1 MRLVDR
7 LLGRPLTSS
16 EEGGQKIGVLSG
28 VPSLGLDGLSSAAY
42 GPEAALTLLLPLGLL
57 GLNYIGPITLV
68 ILVLL
73 VLLFILYLSYRQTI
87 TAYPNG
93 GGSYTVAQE
102 NLGIKFGLLAAA
114 ALMLDYTLT
123 VAVGISAGVGAL
135 TSAVP
140 SLHKHTLMLCLGFLA
155 PITLV
160 NLRGAREAGAIFAL
174 PTYLFVASLGGVLV
188 YGIVQAISHGGHPH
202 PILAPPAVPRA
213 VEAVS
218 LWLLLRAFASGCTA
232 MTGVEAVSNGV
243 TIFADP
249 VVKNAQRTLTVI
261 VVILLALLAGIATLC
276 RAYGI
281 AAMDEAK
288 PDYQSVIS
296 LLLGAIVGKGILYYV
311 TLGSVLAVLVLS
323 ANTSY
328 AGFPRLCRLVAL
340 DSYLP
345 HVFALLGRRL
355 VYTVGILFLTG
366 LCVVLLVAFKGI
378 TDKLIPLYAVGA
390 FLAFTLSQAGMV
402 MHWRKQGRDK
412 QGGEAKNKAGVGGA
426 LFINGLG
433 AVCTALALGV
443 ILVAKFTA
451 GAWITVP
458 ILAGLMALFF
468 GVRRHYDAVAEQI
481 GHPRPLDLSHN
492 DPPVAV
498 VPLGEWNIVSERALR
513 FGLRL
518 SPDVFAVYVKLPDAN
533 GRDEEGE
540 KKAQE
545 LREQWAEQVDKPAQ
559 AAGLPAPHLEVLSSP
574 YRKVSGPLTTYLKQ
588 LKGQCPDRLI
598 AVIIPEL
605 VETRWW
611 DWLLHNHRATAL
623 KANLLLLGDPRIVVI
638 NVPWYVQ
645 YGKAAQK
652 TPQTEKTG
660 AAF

>member
-7 LLGRPLTSS
+7 LLGQPLTSS
-16 EEGGQKIGVLSG
+16 EEGGQKIGVFAG

-42 GPEAALTLLLPLGLL
+42 GPEAALTLLLPLGIL
-57 GLNYIGPITLV
+57 GLNYIGPITFV
-68 ILVLL
+68 ILALL
-73 VLLFILYLSYRQTI
+73 TILYFSYRQTI

-93 GGSYTVAQE
+93 GGSYTVAHE
-102 NLGIKFGLLAAA
+102 NLGIKFGLLAA

-135 TSAVP
+135 ISAAP
-140 SLHKHTLMLCLGFLA
+140 GLHRHTLALCLGFLA
-155 PITLV
+155 LITLV
-160 NLRGAREAGAIFAL
+160 NLRGAREAGAIFAM
-174 PTYLFVASLGGVLV
+174 PTYLFVLSLGGVLV

-202 PILAPPAVPRA
+202 PILAPPAVPHA

-249 VVKNAQRTLTVI
+249 VVKNAQRTLTAI
-261 VVILLALLAGIATLC
+261 VLILLALLAGIAYLC

-281 AAMDEAK
+281 AAMDESK

-296 LLLGAIVGKGILYYV
+296 LLLNAIVGRGGVYYV

-340 DSYLP
+340 DGYLP
-345 HVFALLGRRL
+345 RVFALLGRRL

-366 LCVVLLVAFKGI
+366 LCALLLVAFKGI

-390 FLAFTLSQAGMV
+390 FMAFTLSQAGMV
-402 MHWRKQGRDK
+402 MHWRKQMSDK
-412 QGGEAKNKAGVGGA
+412 EAQGGGSKNKAGAGGA

-443 ILVAKFTA
+443 ILVAKFA
-451 GAWITVP
+451 EGAWITVP
-458 ILAGLMALFF
+458 VLVALMALFF
-468 GVRRHYDAVAEQI
+468 SVRRHYDAVAEQI

-498 VPLGEWNIVSERALR
+498 VPLGGWNIVSERALR
-513 FGLRL
+513 FGMRL
-518 SPDVFAVYVKLPDAN
+518 SPDVYAVYVKLPDAN
-533 GRDEEGE
+533 GKDEEGE
-540 KKAQE
+540 KKAQD
-545 LREQWAEQVDKPAQ
+545 LRGQWAEQVDKPAQ
-559 AAGLPAPHLEVLSSP
+559 AAGLPLPHLEVLSSP
-574 YRKVSGPLTTYLKQ
+574 YRKVSGPLTAYLKQ
-588 LKGQCPDRLI
+588 LKGQYPDRLI

-645 YGKAAQK
+645 YGKAARADQ
-652 TPQTEKTG
+652 QTGK
-660 AAF
+660 

>member
-1 MRLVDR
+1 MNLINK
-7 LLGRPLTSS
+7 LFGQPLTSA
-16 EEGGQKIGVLSG
+16 EEEGQKIGVFSG

-42 GPEAALTLLLPLGLL
+42 GPEAALTILLPLGVL
-57 GLNYIGPITLV
+57 GLSYIGPITLV
-68 ILVLL
+68 ILALL
-73 VLLFILYLSYRQTI
+73 TILYFSYRQTI

-93 GGSYTVAQE
+93 GGSYTVAHE
-102 NLGIKFGLLAAA
+102 NLGIKWGLLAAA

-135 TSAVP
+135 ISAVP
-140 SLHKHTLMLCLGFLA
+140 GLHRHTLMLCLAFLA
-155 PITLV
+155 LITIV

-174 PTYLFVASLGGVLV
+174 PTYLFVLSLGGVLV
-188 YGIVQAISHGGHPH
+188 YGLIQVLGHGGHPH
-202 PILAPPAVPRA
+202 PVLMPPAIPKA
-213 VEAVS
+213 VEGVS

-261 VVILLALLAGIATLC
+261 VAILLVLLAGIAYLC
-276 RAYGI
+276 HAYEI
-281 AAMDEAK
+281 AAMDESK
-288 PDYQSVIS
+288 PGYQSVIS
-296 LLLGAIVGKGILYYV
+296 LLLNAIVGRGGIYYV

-366 LCVVLLVAFKGI
+366 LCAILLIVFKGI

-390 FLAFTLSQAGMV
+390 FLAFTLSQTGMV
-402 MHWRKQGRDK
+402 MHWRRQAQDK
-412 QGGEAKNKAGVGGA
+412 NSKNKAGAGGA
-426 LFINGLG
+426 LVINGLG
-433 AVCTALALGV
+433 AVSTAVALGV

-451 GAWITVP
+451 GAWITILILP
-458 ILAGLMALFF
+458 ILMVVFY
-468 GVRRHYDAVAEQI
+468 GVKRHYDAVAKQI
-481 GHPRPLDLSHN
+481 GSPKPLDLTHN

-498 VPLGEWNIVSERALR
+498 VPLGKWDVVSERALR
-513 FGLRL
+513 FGIRL
-518 SPDVFAVYVKLPDAN
+518 SPEVFAVYVKLPDVN
-533 GRDEEGE
+533 GEDEEGE
-540 KKAQE
+540 KKAQD
-545 LREQWAEQVDKPAQ
+545 LQAQWAEQVEKPAQ
-559 AAGLPAPHLEVLSSP
+559 AAGVPVPHLEILSSP
-574 YRKVSGPLTTYLKQ
+574 YRKLTGPLSQYLRQ
-588 LKGQCPDRLI
+588 LRLQYPDRII

-605 VETRWW
+605 IETRWW
-611 DWLLHNHRATAL
+611 EWLLHNHRATAL

-638 NVPWYVQ
+638 NVPWYVE
-645 YGKAAQK
+645 YGKPIEAGQ
-652 TPQTEKTG
+652 
-660 AAF
+660 

>member
-7 LLGRPLTSS
+7 LLGQPLTSS
-16 EEGGQKIGVLSG
+16 EEGGQKIGVFAG

-42 GPEAALTLLLPLGLL
+42 GPEAALTLLLPLGIL
-57 GLNYIGPITLV
+57 GLNYIGPITFV
-68 ILVLL
+68 ILALL
-73 VLLFILYLSYRQTI
+73 TILYFSYRQTI

-93 GGSYTVAQE
+93 GGSYTVAHE

-135 TSAVP
+135 ISAAP
-140 SLHKHTLMLCLGFLA
+140 GLHRHTLALCLGFLA
-155 PITLV
+155 LITLV

-174 PTYLFVASLGGVLV
+174 PTYLFVLSLGGVLV

-202 PILAPPAVPRA
+202 PILAPPAVPHA

-249 VVKNAQRTLTVI
+249 VVKNAQRTLTAI
-261 VVILLALLAGIATLC
+261 VLILLALLAGIAYLC

-281 AAMDEAK
+281 AAMDESK

-296 LLLGAIVGKGILYYV
+296 LLLNAIVGRGGVYYV

-340 DSYLP
+340 DGYLP
-345 HVFALLGRRL
+345 RVFALLGRRL

-366 LCVVLLVAFKGI
+366 LCALLLVAFKGI

-390 FLAFTLSQAGMV
+390 FMAFTLSQAGMV
-402 MHWRKQGRDK
+402 MHWRKQMSDK
-412 QGGEAKNKAGVGGA
+412 EAQGGGSKNKAGAGGA

-443 ILVAKFTA
+443 ILVAKFA
-451 GAWITVP
+451 EGAWITVP
-458 ILAGLMALFF
+458 VLVALMALFF
-468 GVRRHYDAVAEQI
+468 SVRRHYDAVAEQI

-498 VPLGEWNIVSERALR
+498 VPLGGWNIVSERALR
-513 FGLRL
+513 FGMRL
-518 SPDVFAVYVKLPDAN
+518 SPDVYAVYVKLPDAN
-533 GRDEEGE
+533 GKDEEGE
-540 KKAQE
+540 KKAQD
-545 LREQWAEQVDKPAQ
+545 LRGQWAEQVDKPAQ
-559 AAGLPAPHLEVLSSP
+559 AAGLPLPHLEVLSSP
-574 YRKVSGPLTTYLKQ
+574 YRKVSGPLTAYLKQ
-588 LKGQCPDRLI
+588 LKGQYPDRLI

-645 YGKAAQK
+645 YGKAARADQ
-652 TPQTEKTG
+652 QTGK
-660 AAF
+660 

>member
-1 MRLVDR
+1 MNLINK
-7 LLGRPLTSS
+7 LFGQPLTSA
-16 EEGGQKIGVLSG
+16 EEEGQKIGVFSG

-42 GPEAALTLLLPLGLL
+42 GPEAALTILLPLGVL
-57 GLNYIGPITLV
+57 GLSYIGPITLV
-68 ILVLL
+68 ILALL
-73 VLLFILYLSYRQTI
+73 TILYFSYRQTI

-93 GGSYTVAQE
+93 GGSYTVAHE
-102 NLGIKFGLLAAA
+102 NLGIKWGLLAAA

-135 TSAVP
+135 ISAVP
-140 SLHKHTLMLCLGFLA
+140 GLHRHTLMLCLAFLA
-155 PITLV
+155 LITIV

-174 PTYLFVASLGGVLV
+174 PTYLFVLSLGGVLV
-188 YGIVQAISHGGHPH
+188 YGLIQVLGHGGHPH
-202 PILAPPAVPRA
+202 PVLMPPAIPKA
-213 VEAVS
+213 VEGVS

-261 VVILLALLAGIATLC
+261 VVILLVLLAGIAYLC
-276 RAYGI
+276 HAYEI
-281 AAMDEAK
+281 AAMDESK
-288 PDYQSVIS
+288 PGYQSVIS
-296 LLLGAIVGKGILYYV
+296 LLLNAIVGRGGIYYV

-366 LCVVLLVAFKGI
+366 LCAILLIVFKGI

-390 FLAFTLSQAGMV
+390 FLAFTLSQTGMV
-402 MHWRKQGRDK
+402 MHWRRQAQDK
-412 QGGEAKNKAGVGGA
+412 TSKNKAGAGGA
-426 LFINGLG
+426 LVINGLG
-433 AVCTALALGV
+433 AVSTAVALGV

-451 GAWITVP
+451 GAWITILILP
-458 ILAGLMALFF
+458 ILMVVFY
-468 GVRRHYDAVAEQI
+468 GVKRHYDAVAEQI
-481 GHPRPLDLSHN
+481 GSPKPLDLTHN

-498 VPLGEWNIVSERALR
+498 VPLGKWDVVSERALR
-513 FGLRL
+513 FGIRL
-518 SPDVFAVYVKLPDAN
+518 SPEVFAVYVKLPDVN
-533 GRDEEGE
+533 GEDEEGE
-540 KKAQE
+540 KKAQD
-545 LREQWAEQVDKPAQ
+545 LQAQWAEQVEKPAQ
-559 AAGLPAPHLEVLSSP
+559 AAGVPVPHLEILSSP
-574 YRKVSGPLTTYLKQ
+574 YRKLTGPLSQYLRQ
-588 LKGQCPDRLI
+588 LRLQYPDRII

-605 VETRWW
+605 IETRWW
-611 DWLLHNHRATAL
+611 EWLLHNHRATAL

-638 NVPWYVQ
+638 NVPWYVE
-645 YGKAAQK
+645 YGKPAEASAAGQ
-652 TPQTEKTG
+652 
-660 AAF
+660 

>member
-7 LLGRPLTSS
+7 LLGQPLTSS
-16 EEGGQKIGVLSG
+16 EEGGQKIGVFAG

-42 GPEAALTLLLPLGLL
+42 GPEAALTLLLPLGIL
-57 GLNYIGPITLV
+57 GLNYIGPITFV
-68 ILVLL
+68 ILALL
-73 VLLFILYLSYRQTI
+73 TILYFSYRQTI

-93 GGSYTVAQE
+93 GGSYTVAHE

-135 TSAVP
+135 ISAAP
-140 SLHKHTLMLCLGFLA
+140 GLHRHTLALCLGFLA
-155 PITLV
+155 LITLV

-174 PTYLFVASLGGVLV
+174 PTYLFVLSLGGVLV
-188 YGIVQAISHGGHPH
+188 YGIAQAISHGGHPH
-202 PILAPPAVPRA
+202 PILAPPAVPHA

-249 VVKNAQRTLTVI
+249 VVKNAQRTLTAI
-261 VVILLALLAGIATLC
+261 VLILLALLAGIAYLC

-281 AAMDEAK
+281 AAMDESK

-296 LLLGAIVGKGILYYV
+296 LLLNAIVGRGGVYYV

-340 DSYLP
+340 DGYLP
-345 HVFALLGRRL
+345 RVFALLGRRL

-366 LCVVLLVAFKGI
+366 LCALLLVAFKGI

-390 FLAFTLSQAGMV
+390 FMAFTLSQAGMV
-402 MHWRKQGRDK
+402 MHWRKQMSDK
-412 QGGEAKNKAGVGGA
+412 EAQGGGSKNKAGAGGA

-443 ILVAKFTA
+443 ILVAKFA
-451 GAWITVP
+451 EGAWITVP
-458 ILAGLMALFF
+458 VLVALMALFF
-468 GVRRHYDAVAEQI
+468 SVRRHYDAVAEQI

-498 VPLGEWNIVSERALR
+498 VPLGGWNIVSERALR
-513 FGLRL
+513 FGMRL
-518 SPDVFAVYVKLPDAN
+518 SPDVYAVYVKLPDAN
-533 GRDEEGE
+533 GKDEEGE
-540 KKAQE
+540 KKAQD
-545 LREQWAEQVDKPAQ
+545 LRGQWAEQVDKPAQ
-559 AAGLPAPHLEVLSSP
+559 AAGLPLPHLEVLSSP
-574 YRKVSGPLTTYLKQ
+574 YRKVSGPLTAYLKQ
-588 LKGQCPDRLI
+588 LKGQYPDRLI

-645 YGKAAQK
+645 YGKAARADQ
-652 TPQTEKTG
+652 QTGK
-660 AAF
+660 

>member
-1 MRLVDR
+1 MNLINK
-7 LLGRPLTSS
+7 LFGQPLTSA
-16 EEGGQKIGVLSG
+16 EEEGQKIGVFSG

-42 GPEAALTLLLPLGLL
+42 GPEAALTILLPLGVL
-57 GLNYIGPITLV
+57 GLSYIGPITLV
-68 ILVLL
+68 ILALL
-73 VLLFILYLSYRQTI
+73 TILYFSYRQTI

-93 GGSYTVAQE
+93 GGSYTVAHE
-102 NLGIKFGLLAAA
+102 NLGIKWGLLAAA

-135 TSAVP
+135 ISAVP
-140 SLHKHTLMLCLGFLA
+140 GLHRHTLMLCLAFLA
-155 PITLV
+155 LITIV

-174 PTYLFVASLGGVLV
+174 PTYLFVLSLGGVLV
-188 YGIVQAISHGGHPH
+188 YGLIQVLGHGGHPH
-202 PILAPPAVPRA
+202 PVLMPPAIPKA
-213 VEAVS
+213 VEGVS

-261 VVILLALLAGIATLC
+261 VVILLVLLAGIAYLC
-276 RAYGI
+276 HAYEI
-281 AAMDEAK
+281 AAMDESK
-288 PDYQSVIS
+288 PGYQSVIS
-296 LLLGAIVGKGILYYV
+296 LLLNAIVGRGGIYYV

-366 LCVVLLVAFKGI
+366 LCAILLIVFKGI

-390 FLAFTLSQAGMV
+390 FLAFTLSQTGMV
-402 MHWRKQGRDK
+402 MHWRRQAQDK
-412 QGGEAKNKAGVGGA
+412 NSKNKAGAGGA
-426 LFINGLG
+426 LVINGLG
-433 AVCTALALGV
+433 AVSTAVALGV

-451 GAWITVP
+451 GAWITILILP
-458 ILAGLMALFF
+458 ILMVVFY
-468 GVRRHYDAVAEQI
+468 GVKRHYDAVAKQI
-481 GHPRPLDLSHN
+481 GSPKPLDLTHN

-498 VPLGEWNIVSERALR
+498 VPLGKWDVVSERALR
-513 FGLRL
+513 FGIRL
-518 SPDVFAVYVKLPDAN
+518 SPEVFAVYVKLPDVN
-533 GRDEEGE
+533 GEDEEGE
-540 KKAQE
+540 KKAQD
-545 LREQWAEQVDKPAQ
+545 LQAQWAEQVEKPAQ
-559 AAGLPAPHLEVLSSP
+559 AAGVPVPHLEILSSP
-574 YRKVSGPLTTYLKQ
+574 YRKLTGPLSQYLRQ
-588 LKGQCPDRLI
+588 LRLQYPDRII

-605 VETRWW
+605 IETRWW
-611 DWLLHNHRATAL
+611 EWLLHNHRATAL

-638 NVPWYVQ
+638 NVPWYVE
-645 YGKAAQK
+645 YGKPAEAGQ
-652 TPQTEKTG
+652 
-660 AAF
+660 

>member
-1 MRLVDR
+1 MNLINK
-7 LLGRPLTSS
+7 LFGQPLTSA
-16 EEGGQKIGVLSG
+16 EEEGQKIGVFSG

-42 GPEAALTLLLPLGLL
+42 GPEAALTILLPLGVL
-57 GLNYIGPITLV
+57 GLSYIGPITLV
-68 ILVLL
+68 ILALL
-73 VLLFILYLSYRQTI
+73 TILYFSYRQTI

-93 GGSYTVAQE
+93 GGSYTVAHE
-102 NLGIKFGLLAAA
+102 NLGIKWGLLAAA

-135 TSAVP
+135 ISAVP
-140 SLHKHTLMLCLGFLA
+140 GLHRHTLMLCLAFLA
-155 PITLV
+155 LITIV

-174 PTYLFVASLGGVLV
+174 PTYLFVLSLGGVLV
-188 YGIVQAISHGGHPH
+188 YGLIQVLGHGGHPH
-202 PILAPPAVPRA
+202 PVLMPPAIPKA
-213 VEAVS
+213 VEGVS

-261 VVILLALLAGIATLC
+261 VAILMVLLAGIAYLC
-276 RAYGI
+276 HAYGI
-281 AAMDEAK
+281 AAMDESK
-288 PDYQSVIS
+288 PGYQSVIS
-296 LLLGAIVGKGILYYV
+296 LLLNAIVGRGGIYYV

-366 LCVVLLVAFKGI
+366 LCAILLIVFKGI

-390 FLAFTLSQAGMV
+390 FLAFTLSQTGMV
-402 MHWRKQGRDK
+402 MHWRRQAQDK
-412 QGGEAKNKAGVGGA
+412 NSKNKAGAGGA
-426 LFINGLG
+426 LVINGLG
-433 AVCTALALGV
+433 AVSTAVALGV

-451 GAWITVP
+451 GAWITILILP
-458 ILAGLMALFF
+458 ILMVVFY
-468 GVRRHYDAVAEQI
+468 GVKRHYDAVAKQI
-481 GHPRPLDLSHN
+481 GRPKPLDLTHN

-498 VPLGEWNIVSERALR
+498 VPLGKWDVVSERALR
-513 FGLRL
+513 FGIRL
-518 SPDVFAVYVKLPDAN
+518 SPEVFAVYVKLPDVN
-533 GRDEEGE
+533 GEDEEGE
-540 KKAQE
+540 KKAQD
-545 LREQWAEQVDKPAQ
+545 LQAQWAEQVEKPAQ
-559 AAGLPAPHLEVLSSP
+559 AAGVPVPHLEILSSP
-574 YRKVSGPLTTYLKQ
+574 YRKLTGPLSQYLRQ
-588 LKGQCPDRLI
+588 LRLQYPDRII

-605 VETRWW
+605 IETRWW
-611 DWLLHNHRATAL
+611 EWLLHNHRATAL

-638 NVPWYVQ
+638 NVPWYVE
-645 YGKAAQK
+645 YGKPAEASAAGQ
-652 TPQTEKTG
+652 
-660 AAF
+660 

>member
-7 LLGRPLTSS
+7 LLGQPLTSS
-16 EEGGQKIGVLSG
+16 EEGGQKIGVFAG

-42 GPEAALTLLLPLGLL
+42 GPEAALTLLLPLGIL
-57 GLNYIGPITLV
+57 GLNYIGPITFV
-68 ILVLL
+68 ILALL
-73 VLLFILYLSYRQTI
+73 TILYFSYRQTI

-93 GGSYTVAQE
+93 GGSYTVAHE

-135 TSAVP
+135 ISAAP
-140 SLHKHTLMLCLGFLA
+140 GLHRHTLALCLGFLA
-155 PITLV
+155 LITLV
-160 NLRGAREAGAIFAL
+160 NLRGAREAGTIFAL
-174 PTYLFVASLGGVLV
+174 PTYLFVLSLGGVLA
-188 YGIVQAISHGGHPH
+188 YGIAQAISHGGHPH
-202 PILAPPAVPRA
+202 PILAPPAVPHA

-249 VVKNAQRTLTVI
+249 VVKNAQRTLTAI
-261 VVILLALLAGIATLC
+261 VLILLALLAGIAYLC

-281 AAMDEAK
+281 AAMDESK

-296 LLLGAIVGKGILYYV
+296 LLLNAVVGRGGVYYV

-340 DSYLP
+340 DGYLP
-345 HVFALLGRRL
+345 RVFALLGRRL

-366 LCVVLLVAFKGI
+366 LCALLLVAFKGI

-390 FLAFTLSQAGMV
+390 FMAFTLSQAGMV
-402 MHWRKQGRDK
+402 MHWRKQMSDK
-412 QGGEAKNKAGVGGA
+412 EAQGGGSKNKAGAGGA

-443 ILVAKFTA
+443 ILVAKFA
-451 GAWITVP
+451 EGAWITVP
-458 ILAGLMALFF
+458 VLVALMALFF
-468 GVRRHYDAVAEQI
+468 SVRRHYDAVAEQI

-498 VPLGEWNIVSERALR
+498 VPLGGWNIVSERALR
-513 FGLRL
+513 FGMRL
-518 SPDVFAVYVKLPDAN
+518 SPDVYAVYVKLPDAN
-533 GRDEEGE
+533 GKDEEGE
-540 KKAQE
+540 KKAQD
-545 LREQWAEQVDKPAQ
+545 LRGQWAEQVDKPAQ
-559 AAGLPAPHLEVLSSP
+559 AAGLPLPHLEVLSSP
-574 YRKVSGPLTTYLKQ
+574 YRKVSGPLTAYLKQ
-588 LKGQCPDRLI
+588 LKGQYPDRLI

-645 YGKAAQK
+645 YGKAARADQ
-652 TPQTEKTG
+652 QTGK
-660 AAF
+660 

>member
-1 MRLVDR
+1 MRLADR
-7 LLGRPLTSS
+7 LLGQPLTSS
-16 EEGGQKIGVLSG
+16 EEGGQKIGVFAG

-42 GPEAALTLLLPLGLL
+42 GPEAALTLLLPLGIL
-57 GLNYIGPITLV
+57 GLNYIGPITFV
-68 ILVLL
+68 ILALL
-73 VLLFILYLSYRQTI
+73 TILYFSYRQTI

-93 GGSYTVAQE
+93 GGSYTVAHE

-135 TSAVP
+135 ISAAP
-140 SLHKHTLMLCLGFLA
+140 GLHRHTLALCLGFLA
-155 PITLV
+155 LITLV
-160 NLRGAREAGAIFAL
+160 NLRGAREAGTIFAL
-174 PTYLFVASLGGVLV
+174 PTYLFVLSLGGVLV

-202 PILAPPAVPRA
+202 PILAPPAVPHA

-249 VVKNAQRTLTVI
+249 VVKNAQRTLTAI
-261 VVILLALLAGIATLC
+261 VLILLALLAGIAYLC

-281 AAMDEAK
+281 AAMDESK

-296 LLLGAIVGKGILYYV
+296 LLLNAVVGRGGVYYV

-340 DSYLP
+340 DGYLP
-345 HVFALLGRRL
+345 RVFALLGRRL

-366 LCVVLLVAFKGI
+366 LCALLLVAFKGI

-390 FLAFTLSQAGMV
+390 FMAFTLSQAGMV
-402 MHWRKQGRDK
+402 MHWRKQMSDK
-412 QGGEAKNKAGVGGA
+412 EAQGGGSKNKAGAGGA

-443 ILVAKFTA
+443 ILVAKFA
-451 GAWITVP
+451 EGAWITVP
-458 ILAGLMALFF
+458 VLVALMALFF
-468 GVRRHYDAVAEQI
+468 SVRRHYDAVAEQI

-498 VPLGEWNIVSERALR
+498 VPLGGWNIVSERALR
-513 FGLRL
+513 FGMRL
-518 SPDVFAVYVKLPDAN
+518 SPDVYAVYVKLPDAN
-533 GRDEEGE
+533 GKDEEGE
-540 KKAQE
+540 KKAQD
-545 LREQWAEQVDKPAQ
+545 LRGQWAEQVDKPAQ
-559 AAGLPAPHLEVLSSP
+559 AAGLPLPHLEVLSSP
-574 YRKVSGPLTTYLKQ
+574 YRKVSGPLTAYLKQ
-588 LKGQCPDRLI
+588 LKGQYPDRLI

-645 YGKAAQK
+645 YGKAARADQ
-652 TPQTEKTG
+652 QTGK
-660 AAF
+660 

>member
-1 MRLVDR
+1 MNLINK
-7 LLGRPLTSS
+7 LFGQPLTSA
-16 EEGGQKIGVLSG
+16 EEEGQKIGVFSG

-42 GPEAALTLLLPLGLL
+42 GPEAALTILLPLGVL
-57 GLNYIGPITLV
+57 GLSYIGPITLV
-68 ILVLL
+68 ILALL
-73 VLLFILYLSYRQTI
+73 TILYFSYRQTI

-93 GGSYTVAQE
+93 GGSYTVAHE
-102 NLGIKFGLLAAA
+102 NLGIKWGLLAAA

-135 TSAVP
+135 ISAVP
-140 SLHKHTLMLCLGFLA
+140 GLHRHTLMLCLAFLA
-155 PITLV
+155 LITIV

-174 PTYLFVASLGGVLV
+174 PTYLFVLSLGGVLV
-188 YGIVQAISHGGHPH
+188 YGLIQVLGHGGHPH
-202 PILAPPAVPRA
+202 PVLMPPAIPKA
-213 VEAVS
+213 VEGVS

-261 VVILLALLAGIATLC
+261 VAILLVLLAGIAYLC
-276 RAYGI
+276 HAYEI
-281 AAMDEAK
+281 AAMDESK
-288 PDYQSVIS
+288 PGYQSVIS
-296 LLLGAIVGKGILYYV
+296 LLLNAIVGRGGIYYV

-366 LCVVLLVAFKGI
+366 LCAILLIVFKGI

-390 FLAFTLSQAGMV
+390 FLAFTLSQTGMV
-402 MHWRKQGRDK
+402 MHWRRQAQDK
-412 QGGEAKNKAGVGGA
+412 TSKNKAGAGGA
-426 LFINGLG
+426 LVINGLG
-433 AVCTALALGV
+433 AVSTAVALGV

-451 GAWITVP
+451 GAWITILILP
-458 ILAGLMALFF
+458 ILMVVFY
-468 GVRRHYDAVAEQI
+468 GVKRHYDAVAEQI
-481 GHPRPLDLSHN
+481 GSPKPLDLTHN

-498 VPLGEWNIVSERALR
+498 VPLGKWDVVSERALR
-513 FGLRL
+513 FGIRL
-518 SPDVFAVYVKLPDAN
+518 SPEVFAVYVKLPDVN
-533 GRDEEGE
+533 GEDEEGE
-540 KKAQE
+540 KKAQD
-545 LREQWAEQVDKPAQ
+545 LQAQWAEQVEKPAQ
-559 AAGLPAPHLEVLSSP
+559 AAGVPVPHLEILSSP
-574 YRKVSGPLTTYLKQ
+574 YRKLTGPLSQYLRQ
-588 LKGQCPDRLI
+588 LRLQYPDRII

-605 VETRWW
+605 IETRWW
-611 DWLLHNHRATAL
+611 EWLLHNHRATAL

-638 NVPWYVQ
+638 NVPWYVE
-645 YGKAAQK
+645 YGKPAEASAAGQ
-652 TPQTEKTG
+652 
-660 AAF
+660 

>member
-1 MRLVDR
+1 MNLINK
-7 LLGRPLTSS
+7 LFGQPLTSA
-16 EEGGQKIGVLSG
+16 EEEGQKIGVFSG

-42 GPEAALTLLLPLGLL
+42 GPEAALTILLPLGVL
-57 GLNYIGPITLV
+57 GLSYIGPITLV
-68 ILVLL
+68 ILALL
-73 VLLFILYLSYRQTI
+73 TILYFSYRQTI

-93 GGSYTVAQE
+93 GGSYTVAHE
-102 NLGIKFGLLAAA
+102 NLGIKWGLLAAA

-135 TSAVP
+135 ISAVP
-140 SLHKHTLMLCLGFLA
+140 GLHRHTLMLCLAFLA
-155 PITLV
+155 LITIV

-174 PTYLFVASLGGVLV
+174 PTYLFVLSLGGVLV
-188 YGIVQAISHGGHPH
+188 YGLIQVLGHGGHPH
-202 PILAPPAVPRA
+202 PVLMPPAIPKA
-213 VEAVS
+213 VEGVS

-261 VVILLALLAGIATLC
+261 VVILLVLLAGIAYLC
-276 RAYGI
+276 HAYGI
-281 AAMDEAK
+281 AAMDESK
-288 PDYQSVIS
+288 PGYQSVIS
-296 LLLGAIVGKGILYYV
+296 LLLNAIVGRGGIYYV

-366 LCVVLLVAFKGI
+366 LCAILLIVFKGI

-390 FLAFTLSQAGMV
+390 FLAFTLSQTGMV
-402 MHWRKQGRDK
+402 MHWRRQAQDK
-412 QGGEAKNKAGVGGA
+412 TSKNKAGAGGA
-426 LFINGLG
+426 LVINGLG
-433 AVCTALALGV
+433 AVSTAVALGV

-451 GAWITVP
+451 GAWITILILP
-458 ILAGLMALFF
+458 ILMVVFY
-468 GVRRHYDAVAEQI
+468 GVKRHYDAVAEQI
-481 GHPRPLDLSHN
+481 GSPKPLDLTHN

-498 VPLGEWNIVSERALR
+498 VPLGKWDVVSERALR
-513 FGLRL
+513 FGIRL
-518 SPDVFAVYVKLPDAN
+518 SPEVFAVYVKLPDVN
-533 GRDEEGE
+533 GEDEEGE
-540 KKAQE
+540 KKAQD
-545 LREQWAEQVDKPAQ
+545 LQAQWAEQVEKPAQ
-559 AAGLPAPHLEVLSSP
+559 AAGVPVPHLEILSSP
-574 YRKVSGPLTTYLKQ
+574 YRKLTGPLSQYLRQ
-588 LKGQCPDRLI
+588 LRLQYPDRII

-605 VETRWW
+605 IETRWW
-611 DWLLHNHRATAL
+611 EWLLHNHRATAL

-638 NVPWYVQ
+638 NVPWYVE
-645 YGKAAQK
+645 YGKPIEAGQ
-652 TPQTEKTG
+652 
-660 AAF
+660 

>member
-7 LLGRPLTSS
+7 LLGQPLTSS
-16 EEGGQKIGVLSG
+16 EEGGQKIGVFAG

-42 GPEAALTLLLPLGLL
+42 GPEAALTLLLPLGIL
-57 GLNYIGPITLV
+57 GLNYIGPITFV
-68 ILVLL
+68 ILALL
-73 VLLFILYLSYRQTI
+73 TILYFSYRQTI

-93 GGSYTVAQE
+93 GGSYTVAHE
-102 NLGIKFGLLAAA
+102 NLGIKFGLLAA

-135 TSAVP
+135 ISAAP
-140 SLHKHTLMLCLGFLA
+140 GLHRHTLALCLGFLA
-155 PITLV
+155 LITLV

-174 PTYLFVASLGGVLV
+174 PTYLFVLSLGGVLA
-188 YGIVQAISHGGHPH
+188 YGIAQAISHGGHPH
-202 PILAPPAVPRA
+202 PILAPPAVPHA

-249 VVKNAQRTLTVI
+249 VVKNAQRTLTAI
-261 VVILLALLAGIATLC
+261 VLILLALLAGIAYLC

-281 AAMDEAK
+281 AAMDESK

-296 LLLGAIVGKGILYYV
+296 LLLNAIVGRGGVYYV

-340 DSYLP
+340 DGYLP
-345 HVFALLGRRL
+345 RVFALLGRRL

-366 LCVVLLVAFKGI
+366 LCALLLVAFKGI

-390 FLAFTLSQAGMV
+390 FMAFTLSQAGMV
-402 MHWRKQGRDK
+402 MHWRKQMSDK
-412 QGGEAKNKAGVGGA
+412 EAQGGGSKNKAGAGGA

-443 ILVAKFTA
+443 ILVAKFA
-451 GAWITVP
+451 EGAWITVP
-458 ILAGLMALFF
+458 VLVALMALFF
-468 GVRRHYDAVAEQI
+468 SVRRHYDAVAEQI

-498 VPLGEWNIVSERALR
+498 VPLGGWNIVSERALR
-513 FGLRL
+513 FGMRL
-518 SPDVFAVYVKLPDAN
+518 SPDVYAVYVKLPDAN
-533 GRDEEGE
+533 GKDEEGE
-540 KKAQE
+540 KKAQD
-545 LREQWAEQVDKPAQ
+545 LRGQWAEQVDKPAQ
-559 AAGLPAPHLEVLSSP
+559 AAGLPLPHLEVLSSP
-574 YRKVSGPLTTYLKQ
+574 YRKVSGPLTAYLKQ
-588 LKGQCPDRLI
+588 LKGQYPDRLI

-611 DWLLHNHRATAL
+611 
-623 KANLLLLGDPRIVVI
+623 
-638 NVPWYVQ
+638 
-645 YGKAAQK
+645 
-652 TPQTEKTG
+652 TG
-660 AAF
+660 CCTTTGRRP

>member
-1 MRLVDR
+1 MNLINK
-7 LLGRPLTSS
+7 LFGQPLTSA
-16 EEGGQKIGVLSG
+16 EEEGQKIGVFSG

-42 GPEAALTLLLPLGLL
+42 GPEAALTILLPLGVL
-57 GLNYIGPITLV
+57 GLSYIGPITLV
-68 ILVLL
+68 ILALL
-73 VLLFILYLSYRQTI
+73 TILYFSYRQTI

-93 GGSYTVAQE
+93 GGSYTVAHE
-102 NLGIKFGLLAAA
+102 NLGIKWGLLAAA

-135 TSAVP
+135 ISAVP
-140 SLHKHTLMLCLGFLA
+140 GLHRHTLMLCLAFLA
-155 PITLV
+155 LITIV

-174 PTYLFVASLGGVLV
+174 PTYLFVLSLGGVLV
-188 YGIVQAISHGGHPH
+188 YGLIQVLGHGGHPH
-202 PILAPPAVPRA
+202 PVLMPPAIPKA
-213 VEAVS
+213 VEGVS

-261 VVILLALLAGIATLC
+261 VAILLVLLAGIAYLC
-276 RAYGI
+276 HAYGI
-281 AAMDEAK
+281 AAMDESK
-288 PDYQSVIS
+288 PGYQSVIS
-296 LLLGAIVGKGILYYV
+296 LLLNAIVGRGGIYYV

-366 LCVVLLVAFKGI
+366 LCAILLIVFKGI

-390 FLAFTLSQAGMV
+390 FLAFTLSQTGMV
-402 MHWRKQGRDK
+402 MHWRRQAQDK
-412 QGGEAKNKAGVGGA
+412 TSKNKAGAGGA
-426 LFINGLG
+426 LVINGLG
-433 AVCTALALGV
+433 AVSTAVALGV

-451 GAWITVP
+451 GAWITILILP
-458 ILAGLMALFF
+458 ILMVVFY
-468 GVRRHYDAVAEQI
+468 GVKRHYDAVAKQI
-481 GHPRPLDLSHN
+481 GSPKPLDLTHN

-498 VPLGEWNIVSERALR
+498 VPLGKWDVVSERALR
-513 FGLRL
+513 FGIRL
-518 SPDVFAVYVKLPDAN
+518 SPEVFAVYVKLPDVN
-533 GRDEEGE
+533 GEDEEGE
-540 KKAQE
+540 KKAQD
-545 LREQWAEQVDKPAQ
+545 LQAQWAEQVEKPAQ
-559 AAGLPAPHLEVLSSP
+559 AAGVPVPHLEILSSP
-574 YRKVSGPLTTYLKQ
+574 YRKLTGPLSQYLRQ
-588 LKGQCPDRLI
+588 LRLQYPDRII

-605 VETRWW
+605 IETRWW
-611 DWLLHNHRATAL
+611 EWLLHNHRATAL

-638 NVPWYVQ
+638 NVPWYVE
-645 YGKAAQK
+645 YGKPAEASAAGQ
-652 TPQTEKTG
+652 
-660 AAF
+660 

>member
-7 LLGRPLTSS
+7 LLGQPLTSS
-16 EEGGQKIGVLSG
+16 EEGGQKIGVFAG

-42 GPEAALTLLLPLGLL
+42 GPEAALTLLLPLGIL
-57 GLNYIGPITLV
+57 GLNYIGPITFV
-68 ILVLL
+68 ILALL
-73 VLLFILYLSYRQTI
+73 TILYFSYRQTI

-93 GGSYTVAQE
+93 GGSYTVAHE

-135 TSAVP
+135 ISAAP
-140 SLHKHTLMLCLGFLA
+140 GLHRHTLALCLGFLA
-155 PITLV
+155 LITLV
-160 NLRGAREAGAIFAL
+160 NLRGAREAGTIFAL
-174 PTYLFVASLGGVLV
+174 PTYLFVLSLGGVLV

-202 PILAPPAVPRA
+202 PILAPPAVPHA

-249 VVKNAQRTLTVI
+249 VVKNAQRTLTAI
-261 VVILLALLAGIATLC
+261 VLILLALLAGIAYLC

-281 AAMDEAK
+281 AAMDESK

-296 LLLGAIVGKGILYYV
+296 LLLNAVVGRGGVYYV

-340 DSYLP
+340 DGYLP
-345 HVFALLGRRL
+345 RVFALLGRRL

-366 LCVVLLVAFKGI
+366 LCALLLVAFKGI

-390 FLAFTLSQAGMV
+390 FMAFTLSQAGMV
-402 MHWRKQGRDK
+402 MHWRKQMSDK
-412 QGGEAKNKAGVGGA
+412 EAQGGGSKNKAGAGGA

-443 ILVAKFTA
+443 ILVAKFA
-451 GAWITVP
+451 EGAWITVP
-458 ILAGLMALFF
+458 VLVALMALFF
-468 GVRRHYDAVAEQI
+468 SVRRHYDAVAEQI

-498 VPLGEWNIVSERALR
+498 VPLGGWNIVSERALR
-513 FGLRL
+513 FGMRL
-518 SPDVFAVYVKLPDAN
+518 SPDVYAVYVKLPDAN
-533 GRDEEGE
+533 GKDEEGE
-540 KKAQE
+540 KKAQD
-545 LREQWAEQVDKPAQ
+545 LRGQWAEQVDKPAQ
-559 AAGLPAPHLEVLSSP
+559 AAGLPLPHLEVLSSP
-574 YRKVSGPLTTYLKQ
+574 YRKVSGPLTAYLKQ
-588 LKGQCPDRLI
+588 LKEQYPDRLI

-645 YGKAAQK
+645 YGKAARADQ
-652 TPQTEKTG
+652 QTGK
-660 AAF
+660 

>member
-1 MRLVDR
+1 MNLINK
-7 LLGRPLTSS
+7 LFGQPLTSA
-16 EEGGQKIGVLSG
+16 EEEGQKIGVFSG

-42 GPEAALTLLLPLGLL
+42 GPEAALTILLPLGVL
-57 GLNYIGPITLV
+57 GLSYIGPITLV
-68 ILVLL
+68 ILALL
-73 VLLFILYLSYRQTI
+73 TILYFSYRQTI

-93 GGSYTVAQE
+93 GGSYTVAHE
-102 NLGIKFGLLAAA
+102 NLGIKWGLLAAA

-135 TSAVP
+135 ISAVP
-140 SLHKHTLMLCLGFLA
+140 GLHRHTLMLCLAFLA
-155 PITLV
+155 LITIV

-174 PTYLFVASLGGVLV
+174 PTYLFVLSLGGVLV
-188 YGIVQAISHGGHPH
+188 YGLIQVLGHGGHPH
-202 PILAPPAVPRA
+202 PVLMPPAIPKA
-213 VEAVS
+213 VEGVS

-261 VVILLALLAGIATLC
+261 VVILLVLLAGIAYLC
-276 RAYGI
+276 HAYEI
-281 AAMDEAK
+281 AAMDESK
-288 PDYQSVIS
+288 PGYQSVIS
-296 LLLGAIVGKGILYYV
+296 LLLNAIVGRGGIYYV

-366 LCVVLLVAFKGI
+366 LCAILLIVFKGI

-390 FLAFTLSQAGMV
+390 FLAFTLSQTGMV
-402 MHWRKQGRDK
+402 MHWRRQAQDK
-412 QGGEAKNKAGVGGA
+412 NSKNKAGAGGA
-426 LFINGLG
+426 LVINGLG
-433 AVCTALALGV
+433 AVSTAVALGV

-451 GAWITVP
+451 GAWITILILP
-458 ILAGLMALFF
+458 ILMVVFY
-468 GVRRHYDAVAEQI
+468 GVKRHYDAVAEQI
-481 GHPRPLDLSHN
+481 GSPKPLDLTHN

-498 VPLGEWNIVSERALR
+498 VPLGKWDVVSERALR
-513 FGLRL
+513 FGIRL
-518 SPDVFAVYVKLPDAN
+518 SPEVFAVYVKLPDVN
-533 GRDEEGE
+533 GEDEEGE
-540 KKAQE
+540 KKAQD
-545 LREQWAEQVDKPAQ
+545 LQAQWAEQVEKPAQ
-559 AAGLPAPHLEVLSSP
+559 AAGVPVPHLEILSSP
-574 YRKVSGPLTTYLKQ
+574 YRKLTGPLSQYLRQ
-588 LKGQCPDRLI
+588 LRLQYPDRII

-605 VETRWW
+605 IETRWW
-611 DWLLHNHRATAL
+611 EWLLHNHRATAL

-638 NVPWYVQ
+638 NVPWYVE
-645 YGKAAQK
+645 YGKPAGASAAGQ
-652 TPQTEKTG
+652 
-660 AAF
+660 

>member
-155 PITLV
+155 LITLV

-545 LREQWAEQVDKPAQ
+545 LREQWAKQVDKPAQ

>member
-7 LLGRPLTSS
+7 LLGQPLTSS
-16 EEGGQKIGVLSG
+16 EEGGQKIGVFAG

-42 GPEAALTLLLPLGLL
+42 GPEAALTLLLPLGIL
-57 GLNYIGPITLV
+57 GLNYIGPITFV
-68 ILVLL
+68 ILALL
-73 VLLFILYLSYRQTI
+73 TILYFSYRQTI

-93 GGSYTVAQE
+93 GGSYTVAHE

-135 TSAVP
+135 ISAAP
-140 SLHKHTLMLCLGFLA
+140 GLHRHTLALCLGFLA
-155 PITLV
+155 LITLV
-160 NLRGAREAGAIFAL
+160 NLRGAREAGTIFAL
-174 PTYLFVASLGGVLV
+174 PTYLFVLSLGGVLV

-202 PILAPPAVPRA
+202 PILAPPAVPHA

-249 VVKNAQRTLTVI
+249 VVKNAQRTLTAI
-261 VVILLALLAGIATLC
+261 VLILLALLAGIAYLC

-281 AAMDEAK
+281 AAMDESK

-296 LLLGAIVGKGILYYV
+296 LLLNAIVGRGGVYYV

-340 DSYLP
+340 DGYLP
-345 HVFALLGRRL
+345 RVFALLGRRL

-366 LCVVLLVAFKGI
+366 LCALLLVAFKGI

-390 FLAFTLSQAGMV
+390 FMAFTLSQAGMV
-402 MHWRKQGRDK
+402 MHWRKQMSDK
-412 QGGEAKNKAGVGGA
+412 EAQGGGSKNKAGAGGA

-443 ILVAKFTA
+443 ILVAKFA
-451 GAWITVP
+451 EGAWITVP
-458 ILAGLMALFF
+458 VLVALMALFF
-468 GVRRHYDAVAEQI
+468 SVRRHYDAVAEQI

-498 VPLGEWNIVSERALR
+498 VPLGGWNIVSERALR
-513 FGLRL
+513 FGMRL
-518 SPDVFAVYVKLPDAN
+518 SPDVYAVYVKLPDAN
-533 GRDEEGE
+533 GKDEEGE
-540 KKAQE
+540 KKAQD
-545 LREQWAEQVDKPAQ
+545 LRGQWAEQVDKPAQ
-559 AAGLPAPHLEVLSSP
+559 AAGLPLPHLEVLSSP
-574 YRKVSGPLTTYLKQ
+574 YRKVSGPLTAYLKQ
-588 LKGQCPDRLI
+588 LKGQYPDRLI

-645 YGKAAQK
+645 YGKAARADQ
-652 TPQTEKTG
+652 QTGK
-660 AAF
+660 

>member
-1 MRLVDR
+1 MSQSSSSIIRKLF
-7 LLGRPLTSS
+7 GQPLTSS
-16 EEGGQKIGVLSG
+16 EESGQKIGVVAG

-42 GPEAALTLLLPLGLL
+42 GPEAALTILLPLGIL
-57 GLNYIGPITLV
+57 GLNYIGPITGV
-68 ILVLL
+68 ILA
-73 VLLFILYLSYRQTI
+73 LLFILYLSYRQTI

-93 GGSYTVAQE
+93 GGSYTVAHE

-135 TSAVP
+135 ISAAP
-140 SLHKHTLMLCLGFLA
+140 RLHQHTLMLCLGFLA
-155 PITLV
+155 LITIV
-160 NLRGAREAGAIFAL
+160 NLRGAREAGAIFAF
-174 PTYLFVASLGGVLV
+174 PTYLFVLSLSGVLV
-188 YGIVQAISHGGHPH
+188 YGIIQAAGHGGHPH
-202 PILAPPAVPRA
+202 PVLAPPAVPKA
-213 VEAVS
+213 AEGVS

-243 TIFADP
+243 TIFANP
-249 VVKNAQRTLTVI
+249 VVRNAQRTLTAI
-261 VVILLALLAGIATLC
+261 VVILLALLAGIAYLC
-276 RAYGI
+276 HAYGI

-288 PDYQSVIS
+288 PGYQSVIS
-296 LLLGAIVGKGILYYV
+296 LLLNAVVGRGGVYYV

-340 DSYLP
+340 DGYLP
-345 HVFALLGRRL
+345 HAFALLGRRL

-366 LCVVLLVAFKGI
+366 LCAILLVVFRGI
-378 TDKLIPLYAVGA
+378 TDALIPLYAVGA

-402 MHWRKQGRDK
+402 MHWRKQAALG
-412 QGGEAKNKAGVGGA
+412 QNKAGAGGA

-451 GAWITVP
+451 GAWITVI
-458 ILAGLMALFF
+458 ILPVLMLLFF
-468 GVRRHYDAVAEQI
+468 AVRRHYDAVAEQI
-481 GHPRPLDLSHN
+481 GHPRPLDLSRN

-498 VPLGEWNIVSERALR
+498 VPLGDWNIVSERALR
-513 FGLRL
+513 FGMRL
-518 SPDVFAVYVKLPDAN
+518 SPDVFAVYIKLPDAN
-533 GRDEEGE
+533 GQDEEGE
-540 KKAQE
+540 QKALALQK
-545 LREQWAEQVDKPAQ
+545 QWAEQVDKPARESDV
-559 AAGLPAPHLEVLSSP
+559 PAPTLTILSSP
-574 YRKVSGPLTTYLKQ
+574 YRKVTGPLTAYLKQ
-588 LKGQCPDRLI
+588 LKEQYPDRLI

-645 YGKAAQK
+645 YGKPVPAVISGLKEPAAAK
-652 TPQTEKTG
+652 
-660 AAF
+660 

>member
-1 MRLVDR
+1 MKLVDR
-7 LLGRPLTSS
+7 LFGQPLTSS
-16 EEGGQKIGVLSG
+16 EEGEQKIGVFAG

-42 GPEAALTLLLPLGLL
+42 GPEAALTLLLPLGIL
-57 GLNYIGPITLV
+57 GLNYIGPITLI

-73 VLLFILYLSYRQTI
+73 TILYFSYRQTI

-93 GGSYTVAQE
+93 GGSYTVAHE

-135 TSAVP
+135 ISAVP
-140 SLHKHTLMLCLGFLA
+140 GLHKHTLALCLGFLA
-155 PITLV
+155 LITVV

-174 PTYLFVASLGGVLV
+174 PTYLFVLSLGGVLA
-188 YGIVQAISHGGHPH
+188 YGVAQALIHGGHPH
-202 PILAPPAVPRA
+202 PVLAPPAVPRA

-243 TIFADP
+243 TIFAKP
-249 VVKNAQRTLTVI
+249 VVGNAQRTLTAI
-261 VVILLALLAGIATLC
+261 VVILLVLLAGIAYLC

-281 AAMDEAK
+281 AAMDEAR

-296 LLLGAIVGKGILYYV
+296 LLLGAVVGKGALYYV

-340 DSYLP
+340 DGYLP

-366 LCVVLLVAFKGI
+366 LCALLLVAFKGI

-390 FLAFTLSQAGMV
+390 FLAFTLSQSGMV
-402 MHWRKQGRDK
+402 MHWRRAA
-412 QGGEAKNKAGVGGA
+412 QGGEAKAKAGAGGA

-433 AVCTALALGV
+433 AVCTAVALVV
-443 ILVAKFTA
+443 ILVAKFAA

-458 ILAGLMALFF
+458 VLVALMALFF
-468 GVRRHYDAVAEQI
+468 AVRRAYDAVAEQI
-481 GHPRPLDLSHN
+481 GHPSPLDLSHN

-498 VPLGEWNIVSERALR
+498 VPLGSWNIVSERALR
-513 FGLRL
+513 FGIRL
-518 SPDVFAVYVKLPDAN
+518 SPDVHAVYVKLPDAN
-533 GRDEEGE
+533 GKDEEGE
-540 KKAQE
+540 KKAE
-545 LREQWAEQVDKPAQ
+545 DLRRQWAEQVDRPAQ

-574 YRKVSGPLTTYLKQ
+574 YRKVSGPLAAYLKQ
-588 LKGQCPDRLI
+588 LKGQYPDRMI

-638 NVPWYVQ
+638 NIPWYVQ
-645 YGKAAQK
+645 YGKAVDKA
-652 TPQTEKTG
+652 P
-660 AAF
+660 

>member
-1 MRLVDR
+1 MNLINK
-7 LLGRPLTSS
+7 LFGQPLTSA
-16 EEGGQKIGVLSG
+16 EEEGQKIGVFSG

-42 GPEAALTLLLPLGLL
+42 GPEAALTILLPLGVL
-57 GLNYIGPITLV
+57 GLSYIGPITLV
-68 ILVLL
+68 ILALL
-73 VLLFILYLSYRQTI
+73 TILYFSYRQTI

-93 GGSYTVAQE
+93 GGSYTVAHE
-102 NLGIKFGLLAAA
+102 NLGIKWGLLAAA

-135 TSAVP
+135 ISAVP
-140 SLHKHTLMLCLGFLA
+140 GLHRHTLMLCLAFLA
-155 PITLV
+155 LITIV

-174 PTYLFVASLGGVLV
+174 PTYLFVLSLGGVLV
-188 YGIVQAISHGGHPH
+188 YGLIQVLGHGGHPH
-202 PILAPPAVPRA
+202 PVLMPPAIPKA
-213 VEAVS
+213 VEGVS

-261 VVILLALLAGIATLC
+261 VAILLVLLAGIAYLC
-276 RAYGI
+276 HAYGI
-281 AAMDEAK
+281 AAMDESK
-288 PDYQSVIS
+288 PGYQSVIS
-296 LLLGAIVGKGILYYV
+296 LLLNAIVGRGGIYYV

-366 LCVVLLVAFKGI
+366 LCAILLIVFKGI

-390 FLAFTLSQAGMV
+390 FLAFTLSQTGMV
-402 MHWRKQGRDK
+402 MHWRRQAQDK
-412 QGGEAKNKAGVGGA
+412 TSKNKAGAGGA
-426 LFINGLG
+426 LVINGLG
-433 AVCTALALGV
+433 AVSTAVALGV

-451 GAWITVP
+451 GAWITILILP
-458 ILAGLMALFF
+458 ILMVVFY
-468 GVRRHYDAVAEQI
+468 GVKRHYDAVAKQI
-481 GHPRPLDLSHN
+481 GRPKPLDLTHN

-498 VPLGEWNIVSERALR
+498 VPLGKWDVVSERALR
-513 FGLRL
+513 FGIRL
-518 SPDVFAVYVKLPDAN
+518 SPEVFAVYVKLPDVN
-533 GRDEEGE
+533 GEDEEGE
-540 KKAQE
+540 KKAQD
-545 LREQWAEQVDKPAQ
+545 LQAQWAEQVEKPAQ
-559 AAGLPAPHLEVLSSP
+559 AAGVPVPHLEILSSP
-574 YRKVSGPLTTYLKQ
+574 YRKLTGPLSQYLRQ
-588 LKGQCPDRLI
+588 LRLQYPDRII

-605 VETRWW
+605 IETRWW
-611 DWLLHNHRATAL
+611 EWLLHNHRATAL

-638 NVPWYVQ
+638 NVPWYVE
-645 YGKAAQK
+645 YGKPAGASAAGQ
-652 TPQTEKTG
+652 
-660 AAF
+660 